1 MDTDAMLAAHEE
13 RLVAELATLTA
24 APAQGENISFGKRVG
39 EGTSVAVDRLSA
51 VAVQEQLLDVLA
63 QVRRARQRVTEGTY
77 GTCEVCG
84 EEIPVARLDA
94 RPWAARCVRHA

>member
-1 MDTDAMLAAHEE
+1 MLAAHEE